1 MDNQKMNE
9 AIGSLSSK
17 IADLKKQGASG
28 QEIQAAVFEMLQGLG
43 LNIPLDKITQN
54 MNGGNKNDE

>member
-9 AIGSLSSK
+9 AIGNLSSK

-28 QEIQAAVFEMLQGLG
+28 QEIQGAVFEMLQGLG
-43 LNIPLDKITQN
+43 LNIPLDKMTQN

>member
-17 IADLKKQGASG
+17 IADLKKEGASG

-54 MNGGNKNDE
+54 MNGGNKNNE

>member
-17 IADLKKQGASG
+17 IADLKKEGASG
-28 QEIQAAVFEMLQGLG
+28 QDIQAAVFEMLQGLG

-54 MNGGNKNDE
+54 MNGGNKNNE

>member
-28 QEIQAAVFEMLQGLG
+28 QEIQGAVFEMLQGLG